1 VRLASPFLLGLLLL
15 VPALAYLR
23 RRWGR
28 TEPSLALPSV
38 PDRYLS
44 MRARLAPL
52 AWPTRALCLVGLVL
66 GLGRPQWGFEEARQQ
81 YRGIDVMVALDV
93 SSSMFADDIKPNR
106 MEAAKVVT
114 RRFLSGLRQDRPG
127 LVLFSG
133 EALTYSPL
141 TTDLASLAELVDRVQ
156 VQMVMPTGTNI
167 EAALLAAAARFDYD
181 DDRTHIVILVTD
193 GEQTVP
199 GKPVEVGARAC
210 AAKDVKVYAI
220 GVGSPSGTVI
230 RTPLGLLGTPRALVW
245 SRLDENTLQQIAA
258 VTGGRYWR
266 AETAGQ
272 LQGVFDEIA
281 RLEKHDL
288 EVNRRMRYEERM
300 SLVVWPALGLLV
312 LDVLLFAVWCRR
324 TL

>member
-1 VRLASPFLLGLLLL
+1 MRLGSPALLCLLLI
-15 VPALAYLR
+15 VPAIAYLR
-23 RRWGR
+23 CRWRHTG
-28 TEPSLALPSV
+28 PSLALPGV
-38 PDRYLS
+38 AGKYLS
-44 MRARLAPL
+44 LRARLTRL

-66 GLGRPQWGFEEARQQ
+66 GLARPQWGFEEAQQQ

-93 SSSMFADDIKPNR
+93 SSSMFAQDIEPDR
-106 MEAAKVVT
+106 MEAAKAVT
-114 RRFLSGLRQDRPG
+114 RRFLSGLGQDRAG

-133 EALTYSPL
+133 ESLTYSPL
-141 TTDLASLAELVDRVQ
+141 TTDLASLSELVERVQ

-167 EAALLAAAARFDYD
+167 EAALLAAAARFNFS

-199 GKPVEVGARAC
+199 GRPVEIGARAC
-210 AAKDVKVYAI
+210 ATKNVKVYAI

-230 RTPLGLLGTPRALVW
+230 RTPRGLLGSPRGLVW
-245 SRLDENTLQQIAA
+245 SRLDESTLQQIAS

-281 RLEKHDL
+281 RLEKQDL
-288 EVNRRMRYEERM
+288 EVNRRMRFEERM
-300 SLVVWPALGLLV
+300 SLVVWPAFGLLV
-312 LDVLLFAVWCRR
+312 LDALVFSAWCRR